1 ALSAGVVV
9 AFGMECFEKGII
21 TTKDTGG
28 IELKFGDKEAMCAM
42 LKKIAFREDIGDV
55 LAEGVKGASEKL
67 GKGSEAWALHIK
79 GVEMT
84 GYDIRGLKTAA
95 LGYAVS
101 RRGADHQR
109 HGAYGPDLKGKVDRF
124 KADKERGPL
133 VMEGEDLYSVVDSLI
148 VCKFNR
154 GIWSYDDMAKMYQ
167 ISTGIPMTG
176 DQIHLS
182 GQRISN
188 LAKIYNLREGLGRA
202 ADHVPIRVMKDPI
215 KSGVA
220 KGQVV
225 TQEDLD
231 ILLDGYYEA
240 RGWDKEGIPS
250 KKKIDELGLS
260 EYYKYLEELKPKK
273 KKKKK

>member
-1 ALSAGVVV
+1 
-9 AFGMECFEKGII
+9 
-21 TTKDTGG
+21 
-28 IELKFGDKEAMCAM
+28 
-42 LKKIAFREDIGDV
+42 
-55 LAEGVKGASEKL
+55 
-67 GKGSEAWALHIK
+67 
-79 GVEMT
+79 MT

-109 HGAYGPDLKGKVDRF
+109 HGAYGPDLKGSVDRF
-124 KADKERGPL
+124 KADKDRGPL
-133 VMEGEDLYSVVDSLI
+133 VVEGEDVYSVIDSLI

-154 GIWSYDDMAKMYQ
+154 GIWDYDDMAKMYQ
-167 ISTGIPMTG
+167 IATGIPMTG

-202 ADHVPIRVMKDPI
+202 DDHLPIRVMKDPI
-215 KSGVA
+215 QSGIA

-250 KKKIDELGLS
+250 KAKIDELGLS

-273 KKKKK
+273 KKT